1 MGFFSSLREHFKGAS
16 TPLERKL
23 VLKLDFFIL
32 TFCCL
37 AYFMNYLDRASITQA
52 YVSGMREDLGFK
64 GAQLTVVTTLYA
76 TAYLIGIVPNNLLL
90 TYFKPRNFF
99 PFMITTWAGI
109 TMLNAVAKTPQHL
122 MAIRFF
128 QGYFESCIF
137 AGTQY
142 ILGSWY
148 TKKELGQR
156 TGFFTASGLAG
167 GMFGGFLQ
175 SGIHSSMNGL
185 HGLPGWKWLFIISGI
200 ITLPVAV
207 YGYFFFPDTPHTTTA
222 FYLSQEEIALAR
234 ERVPIHEV
242 DKTESILS
250 KSFLS
255 RVVHSWYFY
264 AFCFLWI
271 LGNCSE
277 SQSNQSL
284 LNLYMQAHPTE
295 KYNLY
300 QRNNYPTG
308 VQAMGV
314 TSTLLWATSTDIW
327 GRRWLSGYY
336 VSFTAIANAAIILA
350 PTSTAAKFGAYYWAG
365 SIYCIQATFFA
376 WANDSMRNE
385 SPRLRSCVIACM
397 NAAGNCFQ
405 AWWPLIFYR
414 ADDAP
419 EFKKGMIAMIAV
431 GTTMAIWVTVLILVE
446 KRRAKT
452 ELQVIEAVVEEQSL
466 ESEGPTKLDSTK
478 LVNQVSDIKPPS
490 H

>member
-1 MGFFSSLREHFKGAS
+1 MSPFSDLRQHFKGAS
-16 TPLERKL
+16 TPQEKRL

-52 YVSGMREDLGFK
+52 YVSGMRQDLGFK
-64 GAQLTVVTTLYA
+64 GAQLTEVTTLYA

-90 TYFKPRNFF
+90 PYFKPKRFF
-99 PFMITTWAGI
+99 PFMITTWAII
-109 TMLNAVAKTPQHL
+109 TMLNAVAKTPQH
-122 MAIRFF
+122 MMVIRFF

-156 TGFFTASGLAG
+156 TGLFTASGLAG

-175 SGIHSSMNGL
+175 TAIYSSMNGL
-185 HGLPGWKWLFIISGI
+185 HGMQGWKWLFIISGI
-200 ITLPVAV
+200 ITLPVAI
-207 YGYFFFPDTPHTTTA
+207 YGYFFFPDTPSTTTA
-222 FYLSQEEIALAR
+222 FYPSEEEIKLAQ
-234 ERVPIHEV
+234 ERVPIREEGE
-242 DKTESILS
+242 KILTW
-250 KSFLS
+250 SFIS
-255 RVVHSWYFY
+255 RILHSWYFY
-264 AFCFLWI
+264 GFCFLWI
-271 LGNCSE
+271 LGNTSE

-284 LNLYMQAHPTE
+284 LNLYMQSHPTE
-295 KYNLY
+295 HYTVF

-308 VQAMGV
+308 VQAVGV
-314 TSTLLWATSTDIW
+314 VSTLLWATSTDIW

-336 VSFTAIANAAIILA
+336 VAFTAIANAAIILA

-385 SPRLRSCVIACM
+385 SPALRACVIACM

-405 AWWPLIFYR
+405 AWWPLIFFR

-419 EFKKGMIAMIAV
+419 EFRKGMIAMIAV
-431 GTTMAIWVTVLILVE
+431 GTAMMIWVTVLIFMD
-446 KRRAKT
+446 RRLSKKQI
-452 ELQVIEAVVEEQSL
+452 QVIEAVDA
-466 ESEGPTKLDSTK
+466 DSHAEAGLSAVKNVDSRDKGSTDK
-478 LVNQVSDIKPPS
+478 
-490 H
+490 

>member
-1 MGFFSSLREHFKGAS
+1 MGFFSSLRKHFKGAS

-122 MAIRFF
+122 MAIRIF

-167 GMFGGFLQ
+167 
-175 SGIHSSMNGL
+175 
-185 HGLPGWKWLFIISGI
+185 
-200 ITLPVAV
+200 
-207 YGYFFFPDTPHTTTA
+207 
-222 FYLSQEEIALAR
+222 
-234 ERVPIHEV
+234 
-242 DKTESILS
+242 
-250 KSFLS
+250 
-255 RVVHSWYFY
+255 
-264 AFCFLWI
+264 
-271 LGNCSE
+271 
-277 SQSNQSL
+277 
-284 LNLYMQAHPTE
+284 
-295 KYNLY
+295 
-300 QRNNYPTG
+300 
-308 VQAMGV
+308 
-314 TSTLLWATSTDIW
+314 DIW

-385 SPRLRSCVIACM
+385 SPRLRS
-397 NAAGNCFQ
+397 
-405 AWWPLIFYR
+405 

-419 EFKKGMIAMIAV
+419 EFKKGMIVMIAV

-466 ESEGPTKLDSTK
+466 GSEGPTKLDSAK
-478 LVNQVSDIKPPS
+478 LDNQVSDVKPTL

>member
-76 TAYLIGIVPNNLLL
+76 TAYLI
-90 TYFKPRNFF
+90 FF
-99 PFMITTWAGI
+99 ADYS
-109 TMLNAVAKTPQHL
+109 Q
-122 MAIRFF
+122 
-128 QGYFESCIF
+128 
-137 AGTQY
+137 
-142 ILGSWY
+142 
-148 TKKELGQR
+148 
-156 TGFFTASGLAG
+156 
-167 GMFGGFLQ
+167 
-175 SGIHSSMNGL
+175 
-185 HGLPGWKWLFIISGI
+185 ISGI

-222 FYLSQEEIALAR
+222 FYLSQEEIALAK
-234 ERVPIHEV
+234 ERVPIHED
-242 DKTESILS
+242 DKTESIMS

-284 LNLYMQAHPTE
+284 LNLYMQSHPTE

-336 VSFTAIANAAIILA
+336 VCFTAIANAAIILA

-452 ELQVIEAVVEEQSL
+452 ELQVIEAVVEERGL

-478 LVNQVSDIKPPS
+478 LDSQISDVKPSS